1 MSKNYDVVVIFPL
14 YDQFG
19 AIQKSDSGRMVYETY
34 ISINSNLLSYKNEKQ
49 NQKTKISLTQLSNYC
64 FV

>member
-14 YDQFG
+14 YDQFE
-19 AIQKSDSGRMVYETY
+19 ATQKSDSGRIVYETY